1 MPSTRTSCPTRCHG
15 PICAASSR
23 CGPGRAWSAT
33 TWRPRPY
40 LSCRG
45 CGRCERAL
53 FACAS
58 TRWGRVRSTTS
69 TRPTWTACCPSPS
82 TPSAG
87 SSNAT
92 PVPLSVSKHPLVADS
107 LRGLRDST
115 TQPDEFRALARNV
128 ITMLLYE
135 ATADLPV
142 KHGKVR
148 TPLAEADAIEVET
161 EVVAIPVLRAGL
173 GLLAP
178 VLELLPRVSV
188 GYIGLE
194 RDETTAV
201 ARIYYNKLPHL
212 RGKIPLLLDPMLATG
227 GSAAQALD
235 LIKAAGGRNTRMIC
249 IVAAPEGVRVLQERH
264 PEVDIYTAALDER
277 LNDRAYIVPGLGDFG
292 DRLFGTG

>member
-1 MPSTRTSCPTRCHG
+1 
-15 PICAASSR
+15 
-23 CGPGRAWSAT
+23 
-33 TWRPRPY
+33 
-40 LSCRG
+40 
-45 CGRCERAL
+45 
-53 FACAS
+53 
-58 TRWGRVRSTTS
+58 
-69 TRPTWTACCPSPS
+69 
-82 TPSAG
+82 
-87 SSNAT
+87 
-92 PVPLSVSKHPLVADS
+92 VPLSVSKHPLVADG

-128 ITMLLYE
+128 MTMLLYE

-142 KHGKVR
+142 RRSKVQ
-148 TPLAEADAIEVET
+148 TPLAEADAIEIEA

-194 RDETTAV
+194 RDEQTAV
-201 ARIYYNKLPHL
+201 ARIYYNKLPRL
-212 RGKIPLLLDPMLATG
+212 QGKVPLLLDPMLATG

-235 LIKAAGGRNTRMIC
+235 LIKEAGGRDARMIC
-249 IVAAPEGVRVLQERH
+249 IVAAPEGVKVLEERH
-264 PEVDIYTAALDER
+264 PEVHIYTAALDQR

>member
-1 MPSTRTSCPTRCHG
+1 M
-15 PICAASSR
+15 
-23 CGPGRAWSAT
+23 
-33 TWRPRPY
+33 
-40 LSCRG
+40 
-45 CGRCERAL
+45 
-53 FACAS
+53 
-58 TRWGRVRSTTS
+58 
-69 TRPTWTACCPSPS
+69 
-82 TPSAG
+82 
-87 SSNAT
+87 T

-128 ITMLLYE
+128 ITMLLCE